1 MAMTSTDA
9 SFADRYG
16 PWALVAGASDGTGAA
31 FAHAVAER
39 GVNVLL
45 LARRRAMLEDLAAEI
60 ESKRGVT
67 AHALAVD
74 LSQPDAFATVRAAT
88 DSLEVG
94 MVMYNAGAD
103 PVNEAFLA
111 YDVEPA
117 LSMIQR
123 NCVVPTQMCH
133 HFGSLM
139 QARGRGGIVLVSS
152 AAGLLGMPTMAT
164 YGGTK
169 AFDIVLAE
177 SLWAEL
183 HGRGVDVLAPILGAT
198 DTPALRL
205 ILAKRGVL
213 ADPDGDISMVPNVV
227 SAAEVAEGIVANLT
241 NGPTWYA
248 GDFVRERSE
257 HLRSM
262 PRNDA
267 VRAVAQALETPW
279 ESPDAASAEA

>member
-1 MAMTSTDA
+1 MAMTSTDT
-9 SFADRYG
+9 SFAERYG
-16 PWALVAGASDGTGAA
+16 PWAVVAGASDGTGAA

-45 LARRRAMLEDLAAEI
+45 LARRQTMLEDLATEI
-60 ESKRGVT
+60 ESEHGVT
-67 AHALAVD
+67 AQALAVD
-74 LSQPDAFATVRAAT
+74 LSQPDAFAVVRAAS
-88 DSLEVG
+88 DSVEVG

-117 LSMIQR
+117 LAMIQR

-133 HFGSLM
+133 HFGSFM
-139 QARGRGGIVLVSS
+139 QARGRGGILLVSS
-152 AAGLLGMPTMAT
+152 AAGLLGMPTMAA
-164 YGGTK
+164 YGATK

-183 HGRGVDVLAPILGAT
+183 HGSGVDVLAPILGAT

-205 ILAKRGVL
+205 ILAKHGVL
-213 ADPDGDISMVPNVV
+213 ADPDDDISAVPNVV
-227 SAAEVAEGIVANLT
+227 TAAEVAEGMIANLAH
-241 NGPTWYA
+241 GPTWYA
-248 GDFVRERSE
+248 GDFVRGRSE
-257 HLRSM
+257 QLRSM

-279 ESPDAASAEA
+279 EER